1 MKNYIIKN
9 SIQSIVCIAILFLTS
24 AQLSAQC
31 SNINAASTKDRPNP
45 NTHMFNQQ
53 SFGQSIAGSCFSGNQ
68 ITKISFWSQ
77 GNSPTK
83 MNLKIYEANGQ
94 TVSGNPIYT
103 HPQEISSP
111 PTNHGGKLSV
121 TLAQPVAVQSGKTY
135 TFVFTM
141 TGGNQIV
148 HISDNTYS
156 GGQFYQKKDGVD
168 GFLSKYDMR
177 FEVEASTGNSPKITV
192 YEHGGYSGSKK
203 ELGVGSYATPSSFS
217 PVGDNKISAVQI
229 PSGYKVILYDGANF
243 SGNSLELNS
252 STNALWVA
260 PHNFNDKASSIK
272 VIKL

>member
-1 MKNYIIKN
+1 MKNYVIK
-9 SIQSIVCIAILFLTS
+9 SAFQSIICIAILLLTS
-24 AQLSAQC
+24 VQLSAQC

-83 MNLKIYEANGQ
+83 MKLKIYEANGQ
-94 TVSGNPIYT
+94 TVSGNAIYT

-111 PTNHGGKLSV
+111 PINRGGKLSV
-121 TLAQPVAVQSGKTY
+121 TLAAPVAVQSGKTY
-135 TFVFTM
+135 TFVFSM

-156 GGQFYQKKDGVD
+156 GGQFYQKKDGVN
-168 GFLSKYDMR
+168 GFNSKYDMR
-177 FEVEASTGNSPKITV
+177 FEVEASTGSSPKITV
-192 YEHGGYSGSKK
+192 YENNSYRGAKT
-203 ELGVGSYATPSSFS
+203 ELAVGNYATPQSFS
-217 PVGDNKISAVQI
+217 AIGDNKISSVQI
-229 PSGYKVILYDGANF
+229 PSGYKVILYENANF
-243 SGNSLELNS
+243 SGSSLVLT
-252 STNALWVA
+252 STTKALYDA
-260 PHNFNDKASSIK
+260 SPSFNDKTSSIK